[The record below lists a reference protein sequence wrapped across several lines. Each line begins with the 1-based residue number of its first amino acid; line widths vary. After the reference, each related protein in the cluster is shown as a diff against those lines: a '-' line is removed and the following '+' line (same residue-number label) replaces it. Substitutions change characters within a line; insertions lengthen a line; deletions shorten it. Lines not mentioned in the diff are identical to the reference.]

1 MKICYHKDGCCSHG
15 GHEHEHGHKHTHG
28 ECCCG
33 ENHAN
38 EKNTHEHSHH
48 VEKNNDLEVDD
59 PHDHHDSCDCGHD
72 HHHDSCECGHGHHE
86 HKHDSCGCGHDHT
99 EIKESVSITKAKYKF
114 KINNLD
120 CANCAMKVETAL
132 RKLDYIDEVSLS
144 FSTSILM
151 ANTKRND
158 VDSLLSDLNKV
169 ANSVEEGVV
178 IEPYS
183 KSEIKVESHR
193 NEVIQL
199 IVGAVCFILAIFLDK
214 NGSNLSFWMFL
225 LTYLVVGY
233 RVILIA
239 VRNILKGDM
248 FDENFLMS
256 LATLGAFALTDYAEA
271 VAVMMF
277 YDIGELFQSIA
288 VNRSR
293 RSIGDLMDIHTDF
306 AIALRDGKEVKVTPE
321 ELLVDDIVVVKAG
334 ERIPVDGIVIEGTS
348 SLDVSA
354 LTGESLPKDISVNDE
369 VLAGCLNINGLFT
382 MKVSKIASES
392 TVSRVLELVENAAS
406 KKAKIE
412 KFITKFSRVYTP
424 AVVLAAALII
434 IIPTMIQGWGS
445 FDTWLYRGCT
455 FLVISCPCALVISV
469 PLGLFAGIGAASKK
483 GVLIKGGNYL
493 ELLSEM
499 DTIIFDKTGTITKGI
514 FKVNKVEG
522 SKDTLTLAAYGE
534 CNSNHPIAMSIVS
547 EYGEDIDQ
555 SKLSNYEE
563 VAGHGISALY
573 ESKKLLVGNAKL
585 LKEHKIT
592 FEETQDLGSI
602 VYVAYDG
609 VYQGY
614 IVISDEIKETSKTA
628 MSQLKSLGIK
638 NTVMLTGDK
647 KGIAESVA
655 TSVGIDSVHAELLPQ
670 DKVSILEKYLDESDN
685 KVGFVGDGINDA
697 PVLMR
702 ADIGIAMGGIGS
714 DAAIEASDVVL
725 MNDDLSSISSA
736 IKIARKTK
744 KILYQNIIFSLVVKF
759 AVLGLTAVGLANM
772 WMGVFADVGVTLIA
786 IINAMRALISK

>member
-15 GHEHEHGHKHTHG
+15 KHDTKHEHVYAHE
-28 ECCCG
+28 ECSCG
-33 ENHAN
+33 KNHASD
-38 EKNTHEHSHH
+38 ERTHEHSH
-48 VEKNNDLEVDD
+48 EEENIDLKFED
-59 PHDHHDSCDCGHD
+59 PHEQSDH
-72 HHHDSCECGHGHHE
+72 
-86 HKHDSCGCGHDHT
+86 CGCGHDHHEHHHHCGCSHEHS
-99 EIKESVSITKAKYKF
+99 EIKESATISKVKYKF

-120 CANCAMKVETAL
+120 CANCAMKVENAL
-132 RKLDYIDEVSLS
+132 QKLDYIDEVSLS

-151 ANTKRND
+151 INTKRND
-158 VDSLLSDLNKV
+158 VDSLLDDLNMV
-169 ANSVEEGVV
+169 ANSVENGIV

-193 NEVIQL
+193 KEVIQL
-199 IVGAVCFILAIFLDK
+199 VIGAICFILAFLLEQ
-214 NGSNLSFWMFL
+214 NESNLSFWMFL

-233 RVILIA
+233 RVILTAIK
-239 VRNILKGDM
+239 NILKGDM

-256 LATLGAFALTDYAEA
+256 LATLGAFALSDYAEA
-271 VAVMMF
+271 VAVMIF

-306 AIALRDGKEVKVTPE
+306 AIAIRDGKEVKVTPE
-321 ELLVDDIVVVKAG
+321 ELEVNDIVIVKAG
-334 ERIPVDGIVIEGTS
+334 ERIPVDGIVIDGTS
-348 SLDVSA
+348 TLDVSA
-354 LTGESLPKDISVNDE
+354 LTGESLPKDINTGDE
-369 VLAGCLNINGLFT
+369 VLAGCLNINGLFK
-382 MKVSKIASES
+382 MKVSKVASES
-392 TVSRVLELVENAAS
+392 TVSRVLELVENASS
-406 KKAKIE
+406 KKAKLE
-412 KFITKFSRVYTP
+412 KFITKFSKIYTP

-434 IIPTMIQGWGS
+434 IIPTMIQGWET

-483 GVLIKGGNYL
+483 GVLVKGGNYL

-499 DTIIFDKTGTITKGI
+499 NTIVFDKTGTITKGI
-514 FKVNKVEG
+514 FKVIKVEG
-522 SKDTLTLAAYGE
+522 SKDTLALAAYGE
-534 CNSNHPIAMSIVS
+534 CNSNHPIAMSIVA
-547 EYGEDIDQ
+547 EFGQDIDQ
-555 SKLSNYEE
+555 SKLSNYKE

-573 ESKKLLVGNAKL
+573 DNKKLLVGNAKL
-585 LKEHKIT
+585 LKENNIA
-592 FEETQDLGSI
+592 FEETKDLGSI
-602 VYVAYDG
+602 IYVAYDG
-609 VYQGY
+609 IYQGL

-628 MSQLKSLGIK
+628 LTQLKALGIK
-638 NTVMLTGDK
+638 SCVMLTGDK
-647 KGIAESVA
+647 QAIAESVA
-655 TSVGIDSVHAELLPQ
+655 TTVGIDKVHAELLPQ
-670 DKVSILEKYLDESDN
+670 DKVSILENYLNEPDN

-702 ADIGIAMGGIGS
+702 ADIGISMGGIGS

-744 KILYQNIIFSLVVKF
+744 RILYQNIIFSLVVKF
-759 AVLGLTAVGLANM
+759 VVLGLTAIGLANM

-786 IINAMRALISK
+786 IINAMRALINK